1 MIHKIKKKIPLPLPR
16 PFSLSHFRRVHS
28 FKCVREG
35 ETKRRTTSGKGA
47 GIAQWLLERRTREWK
62 VAGSNP
68 CRSGGRIFNKRHVIM
83 QTSVTS
89 LCKQDKRHV
98 IMLTRQASRHY
109 PNKTSFTSLSKQAP
123 EPLYWHTP
131 PDWYSRY
138 EHVHQ
143 YKLFTVCTRVNRC
156 CTIADSFTR
165 LLPTQCRV
173 ENGLALP
180 HTLFLLATVK
190 DRNRLAWC
198 DFYFDFISAHPWE
211 KSRLYWWNA
220 NNNYYYYVNIII
232 IIIIITTTIATTKQ

>member
-1 MIHKIKKKIPLPLPR
+1 MIHKIKKRSPLPPPR

-47 GIAQWLLERRTREWK
+47 GIAQWLLERRTRDWK

-98 IMLTRQASRHY
+98 IIQTRQASRHYANKTSVTSLSKQDKRHVIMLTRQASRHY
-109 PNKTSFTSLSKQAP
+109 PNKTSVTSLSKQAP

-165 LLPTQCRV
+165 PLPTQCRV
-173 ENGLALP
+173 ENGIALP
-180 HTLFLLATVK
+180 HTPSRTETVW
-190 DRNRLAWC
+190 RGV
-198 DFYFDFISAHPWE
+198 IST
-211 KSRLYWWNA
+211 L
-220 NNNYYYYVNIII
+220 
-232 IIIIITTTIATTKQ
+232 TL

>member
-1 MIHKIKKKIPLPLPR
+1 MANRRRFQTLHEGVLMLAISSSNDWCTPHIIYIIWLHW
-16 PFSLSHFRRVHS
+16 LSDVSQHPHV
-28 FKCVREG
+28 
-35 ETKRRTTSGKGA
+35 GA
-47 GIAQWLLERRTREWK
+47 GIAQCLECWTRDWK

-173 ENGLALP
+173 ENGIALP

-198 DFYFDFISAHPWE
+198 DFYFDSLGRSLDCTDGMP
-211 KSRLYWWNA
+211 
-220 NNNYYYYVNIII
+220 III
-232 IIIIITTTIATTKQ
+232 IIIMLIL